1 MIDITSSSQRRSS
14 RIPGNFR
21 FVNVA
26 MDALEVS
33 EDCII
38 CKQPLEGTSTT
49 ATLGEKG
56 SASINKANYSR
67 NDTIHSL
74 AGQQVHQECRRK
86 YCNPQQIARVAK
98 LGKQKYGTAVDT
110 ARHQLRS
117 AEKQFNFSTD
127 CFFCGTPAKLGRKRR
142 SSNVFPVQTVELRD
156 TILAMFHERG
166 DTWADAVQARLL
178 HIHDLHAADAV
189 YHGGCSVN
197 FRTKKQIPAIYQ
209 QEMSS
214 SKRAKLG
221 RPKDKER
228 TDAFLEVASFLEE
241 NDDEQITIHDLI
253 GRMED
258 NLADSEHGAYSYPQ
272 MQKKLQEYF
281 GNTIIETE
289 INGKMLEMQF

>member
-38 CKQPLEGTSTT
+38 CKQPLEETSPT

-56 SASINKANYSR
+56 SASINKASDSR

-98 LGKQKYGTAVDT
+98 LGNQKYGTAVDT

-117 AEKQFNFSTD
+117 SEKQFNFSTD
-127 CFFCGTPAKLGRKRR
+127 CFFCGTPATLGRKRR
-142 SSNVFPVQTVELRD
+142 SSNVFPVQTVQLRD
-156 TILAMFHERG
+156 TILAMCLKRG

-189 YHGGCSVN
+189 
-197 FRTKKQIPAIYQ
+197 
-209 QEMSS
+209 
-214 SKRAKLG
+214 
-221 RPKDKER
+221 
-228 TDAFLEVASFLEE
+228 
-241 NDDEQITIHDLI
+241 
-253 GRMED
+253 
-258 NLADSEHGAYSYPQ
+258 
-272 MQKKLQEYF
+272 
-281 GNTIIETE
+281 
-289 INGKMLEMQF
+289 